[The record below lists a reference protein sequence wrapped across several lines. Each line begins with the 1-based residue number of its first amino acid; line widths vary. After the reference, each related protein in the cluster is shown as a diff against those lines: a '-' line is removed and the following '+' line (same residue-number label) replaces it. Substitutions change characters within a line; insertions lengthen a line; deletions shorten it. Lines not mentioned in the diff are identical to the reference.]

1 MSYQVVI
8 SGTGRYVPKN
18 KVSNEALVTSFNK
31 YVSEFN
37 RQHQNEIESKLI
49 EALQPS
55 SAEFI
60 EKASGIKNRYLVD
73 ATGILDPTRLR
84 PKLTPR
90 KEDEMSLQCEMAY
103 HAAWSALDEAQVR
116 PEDIDL
122 IIIACTNL
130 ERAYPSVSIE
140 LQQALGAKGYAFDMS
155 MACSSATFGLNT
167 AYQHIQSGHAKRI
180 LMVNPEICSGHL
192 DFQNRDCHFIF
203 GDVCTAVV
211 LEQRD
216 LAQNP
221 KFTIESTHLKTQF
234 SNNIRNNSGFL
245 NYSEC
250 ADNNAKGPE
259 YHRFTQQGR
268 KVFKE
273 VVPMAAEHILG
284 HLQACHL
291 KVSDIKRFWLHQANL
306 NMNQLI
312 SKKILGRDATQ
323 LEAPNILEE
332 YANTA
337 SAGSI
342 LAFHN
347 FHDDFKSN
355 EWGMICS
362 FGAGY
367 SVGSVIIK
375 KI

>member
-1 MSYQVVI
+1 MSYQAVI
-8 SGTGRYVPKN
+8 SGTGCYVPKN
-18 KVSNEALVTSFNK
+18 KVSNEALVASFNE
-31 YVSEFN
+31 YVSAFN
-37 RQHQNEIESKLI
+37 RQHRNQIESKTL

-55 SAEFI
+55 SPEFI

-73 ATGILDPTRLR
+73 AAGILDPTRLR

-90 KEDEMSLQCEMAY
+90 KNDEMSLQCEMAY
-103 HAAWSALDEAQVR
+103 HAAWAALDKAQAR

-122 IIIACTNL
+122 IIMACTNL

-140 LQQALGAKGYAFDMS
+140 LQQALGTKGYAFDMS

-167 AYQHIQSGHAKRI
+167 AYQHIQTGQVKRV
-180 LMVNPEICSGHL
+180 LMVNPEVCSGHL

-211 LEQRD
+211 IERHD

-221 KFTIESTHLKTQF
+221 KFRIESTLLKTQF

-250 ADNNAKGPE
+250 ADNGASGPD

-273 VVPMAAEHILG
+273 VVPMAAEHILE
-284 HLQACHL
+284 HLHACYL

-323 LEAPNILEE
+323 LEAPNVLEE

-342 LAFHN
+342 LAFHHY
-347 FHDDFKSN
+347 HDDFKSN
-355 EWGMICS
+355 EWGMLCS

-367 SVGSVIIK
+367 SIGSIILRK
-375 KI
+375 V